1 VTTGTWE
8 PDGPALPDAA
18 DLAVAAACW
27 RAHGSD
33 EPDLQ
38 VLAAALDVP
47 LRDRLRGAMQAP
59 ACTLADALAE
69 LSAEDA
75 ADLARLLTVLEA
87 VPGFEAGA
95 RSPVVPLMK
104 GLRPQ
109 LDREAYAELVRWIR
123 AHTENRFLP
132 HGSLQDRLRA

>member
-1 VTTGTWE
+1 MTTGTWE

-18 DLAVAAACW
+18 DLAAAAACW

-38 VLAAALDVP
+38 ALAAALDVP

-59 ACTLADALAE
+59 AGTLADALAE